1 MPTNGLTVYK
11 VLIASNVIAN
21 KKPKIFTTFVK
32 IFVGLRALHQG
43 IKSVASTFLESSF
56 SDFHAKNTWL

>member
-1 MPTNGLTVYK
+1 MPKNGLMVYK

-32 IFVGLRALHQG
+32 ILVGLRAFHLG
-43 IKSVASTFLESSF
+43 IKSVASTFLESS
-56 SDFHAKNTWL
+56 L